1 MKIQKR
7 DGRVVPYQED
17 KIIAAIQKANNEVSE
32 KDRAGEELI
41 AQILKAVQD
50 EGREIQTVE
59 HVQDIIERHL
69 VEANK
74 YVLSKKY
81 MVYRYQRSLLRK
93 SNTTD

>member
-50 EGREIQTVE
+50 EGREIQTV
-59 HVQDIIERHL
+59 
-69 VEANK
+69 
-74 YVLSKKY
+74 
-81 MVYRYQRSLLRK
+81 
-93 SNTTD
+93 